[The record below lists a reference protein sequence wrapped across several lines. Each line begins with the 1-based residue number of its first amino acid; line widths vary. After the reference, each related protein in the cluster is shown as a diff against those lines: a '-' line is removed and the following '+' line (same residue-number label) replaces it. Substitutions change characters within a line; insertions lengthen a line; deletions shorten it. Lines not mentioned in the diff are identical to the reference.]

1 MPKSVPAI
9 PGMEPGRLPFSPVV
23 EANGLVFLAGQVG
36 APPGGEVVEGGIQ
49 AETRQVLDN
58 VGQLLRAVGLD
69 YADVVRC
76 TVFLVDMADFSA
88 MNEVY
93 REYFPRADGPHSQT
107 TNSSIDTTGRPRVPS
122 TLIVRVCA
130 PESAKVLV

>member
-93 REYFPRADGPHSQT
+93 REYFPTDMPVRATVGVSALAGPFRIE
-107 TNSSIDTTGRPRVPS
+107 IDVTAAR
-122 TLIVRVCA
+122 
-130 PESAKVLV
+130 

>member
-1 MPKSVPAI
+1 VPKRVPAI
-9 PGMEPGRLPFSPVV
+9 PGIEPGRLPFSPVV

-36 APPGGEVVEGGIQ
+36 APPGGEVVDGGIQ

-58 VGQLLRAVGLD
+58 AGRLLRAVGLD
-69 YADVVRC
+69 YTDVVRC

-93 REYFPRADGPHSQT
+93 REYFPTDMPVRATVGVSALAGPFRIE
-107 TNSSIDTTGRPRVPS
+107 IDVTAAR
-122 TLIVRVCA
+122 
-130 PESAKVLV
+130 